1 MPTGGGKSLCYQLT
15 ALVTPG
21 VTVVVSPLRSLILD
35 QVQKL
40 VSLKVPAAH
49 LSSDQ
54 SLAMEGD
61 IYLDLRLKSPEIKLL
76 YVTPEKLSASKKLI
90 DALNSLNQRNL
101 LDRFVIDEAHCI
113 SQWGHDFRKDYKKLS
128 MLREKYPEVPIMGLT
143 ATATPRV
150 QRDVLNQ
157 LQLKEPEIFI
167 QSFNRRNLQY
177 SVRPKTKK
185 ALEEIAT
192 MIIHHHRNSSGIIFC
207 FSRRE
212 CEKVATYLRSK
223 NISARPYHAGLKDNE
238 RIHVHESWLQDTF
251 KVVCATIAFGMGI
264 DKPDVRFVV
273 HHSLPKSVE
282 GYFQE
287 SGRAGRDGRKALCI
301 LYYMYS
307 DMHKIRKVIES
318 DSETTPESKKVH
330 MDNLYR
336 VVQYCENVTD
346 CRRAQLLHYFGET
359 TFDAKDCINNE
370 QTVCDNCESSGTCTV
385 RDCTAISKLIVKGIK
400 DVVHGGNDNRRS
412 SLENKLTMNHFIDI
426 FMGSEKSKFKDGC
439 PTYNAAQSEAPK
451 FSRNDAERLFRFLLL
466 KNVVEEQLVT
476 GAHDNVFAYL
486 KLGPKAKDIENG
498 AMKVSLAMSIKRKEM
513 TSKRKREKA
522 DSTSGSGELSSLQK
536 KCFSLLEEKRKEFA
550 RAYGFS
556 NPEYILQSSTIV
568 ALCRIMP
575 TSRDEMLNIDGVT
588 ENKFTQ
594 FGNEFLEIT
603 RKYAAM
609 AKEFKSAQ
617 KPKMTNLGDISSPY
631 FCGNDD
637 AQTMNQNK
645 GGFKKNWSKRK
656 KNSSKWKSSYTTASN
671 KGANN
676 GWKSAKSNGPGFLGI
691 PEPKKRKK
699 S

>member
-1 MPTGGGKSLCYQLT
+1 
-15 ALVTPG
+15 
-21 VTVVVSPLRSLILD
+21 
-35 QVQKL
+35 
-40 VSLKVPAAH
+40 
-49 LSSDQ
+49 
-54 SLAMEGD
+54 
-61 IYLDLRLKSPEIKLL
+61 
-76 YVTPEKLSASKKLI
+76 
-90 DALNSLNQRNL
+90 
-101 LDRFVIDEAHCI
+101 
-113 SQWGHDFRKDYKKLS
+113 
-128 MLREKYPEVPIMGLT
+128 
-143 ATATPRV
+143 
-150 QRDVLNQ
+150 
-157 LQLKEPEIFI
+157 
-167 QSFNRRNLQY
+167 
-177 SVRPKTKK
+177 
-185 ALEEIAT
+185 
-192 MIIHHHRNSSGIIFC
+192 
-207 FSRRE
+207 
-212 CEKVATYLRSK
+212 
-223 NISARPYHAGLKDNE
+223 
-238 RIHVHESWLQDTF
+238 
-251 KVVCATIAFGMGI
+251 
-264 DKPDVRFVV
+264 
-273 HHSLPKSVE
+273 
-282 GYFQE
+282 
-287 SGRAGRDGRKALCI
+287 
-301 LYYMYS
+301 
-307 DMHKIRKVIES
+307 
-318 DSETTPESKKVH
+318 
-330 MDNLYR
+330 
-336 VVQYCENVTD
+336 
-346 CRRAQLLHYFGET
+346 
-359 TFDAKDCINNE
+359 
-370 QTVCDNCESSGTCTV
+370 
-385 RDCTAISKLIVKGIK
+385 
-400 DVVHGGNDNRRS
+400 
-412 SLENKLTMNHFIDI
+412 
-426 FMGSEKSKFKDGC
+426 
-439 PTYNAAQSEAPK
+439 
-451 FSRNDAERLFRFLLL
+451 
-466 KNVVEEQLVT
+466 VVEEQLVT

-498 AMKVSLAMSIKRKEM
+498 VMKISLAMSIKRKGM
-513 TSKRKREKA
+513 TNKRKREKA